1 MALCSYSKPLI
12 LGFGV
17 LGIGTLVTQQQ
28 DPGLYSKEAQ
38 CVQAGGRGRGV
49 GARAG
54 GVAMGKRKGNN
65 PPSKGKGVLSLSSRV
80 RMYSVT
86 ENKHCVHRQ
95 RMNIHSEL
103 GRKMCV
109 P

>member
-1 MALCSYSKPLI
+1 MALCSYSKSLI

-38 CVQAGGRGRGV
+38 CAQAGGRGRGV

-54 GVAMGKRKGNN
+54 GAAIGKRKRSN

-80 RMYSVT
+80 PMYSVT
-86 ENKHCVHRQ
+86 EN
-95 RMNIHSEL
+95 
-103 GRKMCV
+103 
-109 P
+109 